1 MNLYLQR
8 KVSSLQC
15 KVSSLQCKVSSLQCK
30 VSSQS
35 GESPV
40 PDLAERVRGGGGGG
54 DGGVTAQG
62 TTKAVA
68 NYVYSLLEIILNN
81 GEQSFFLNSIY

>member
-15 KVSSLQCKVSSLQCK
+15 KVSSLQYKVSSLQCK

-40 PDLAERVRGGGGGG
+40 PDLAERVRGGGGG